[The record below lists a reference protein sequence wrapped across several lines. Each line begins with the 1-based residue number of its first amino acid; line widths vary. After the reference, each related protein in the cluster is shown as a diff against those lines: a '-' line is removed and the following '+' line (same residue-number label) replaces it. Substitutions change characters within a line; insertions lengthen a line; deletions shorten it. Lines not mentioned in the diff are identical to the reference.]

1 MSDTVLFHSDS
12 EIDAMVGRLEACD
25 FEKGEF
31 THAMHL
37 AAAAWYLSRYS
48 PEEAL
53 KRMRSALVRLTN
65 KFGVKAY
72 HETITCFWLRIVHNF
87 LLSQGVESA
96 LTNSVNRLASTLA
109 SKDAIYEYY
118 SRDLLMSETARHRW
132 VEPDLKLF

>member
-1 MSDTVLFHSDS
+1 MSDTVFFHSDS
-12 EIDAMVGRLEACD
+12 EIEAMVDRLEVCD

-31 THAMHL
+31 THTMHL
-37 AAAAWYLSRYS
+37 AAAAWYLSLHS

-53 KRMRSALVRLTN
+53 NHMRSALVRLTD
-65 KFGVKAY
+65 KFGVTAY
-72 HETITCFWLRIVHNF
+72 HETITCFWMRIVHNF

-96 LTNSVNRLASTLA
+96 LTTSVNRLASTLG

-118 SRDLLMSETARHRW
+118 SRDLLMSETARRTW